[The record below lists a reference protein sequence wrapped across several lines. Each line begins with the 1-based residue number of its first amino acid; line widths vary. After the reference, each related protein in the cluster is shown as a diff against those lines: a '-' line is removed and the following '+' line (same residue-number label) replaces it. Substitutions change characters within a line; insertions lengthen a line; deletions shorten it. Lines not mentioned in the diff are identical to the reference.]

1 MTLTLVERAYKFA
14 EKAHHGDERKNGTPY
29 FEHPILVAD
38 LLNANKASDALI
50 AAGFLHD
57 VVEDTEYTID
67 NIKSLFG
74 NEVYELVLS
83 NTEDKTKSWEER
95 KIHTIQTLIFRPLEE
110 RMLLV
115 ADKYANLLELQ
126 KQLNEK
132 PEDEVW
138 SLFNRGKKE
147 QQWYFTSIALSM
159 NINLKDDEPQLFKNY
174 RKLVLDVFGP
184 SLLK

>member
-1 MTLTLVERAYKFA
+1 MNKLIEKAYIFA
-14 EKAHHGDERKNGTPY
+14 ENAHKDDKRKNGTPY
-29 FEHPILVAD
+29 FEHPALVAS
-38 LLNANKASDALI
+38 LLNLNKASDELI
-50 AAGFLHD
+50 AAGYLHD
-57 VVEDTEYTID
+57 VVEDTSYTIED
-67 NIKSLFG
+67 IRNNFG
-74 NEVYELVLS
+74 DKIYYLVLS
-83 NTEDKTKSWEER
+83 NTEDKSKTWEER

-115 ADKYANLLELQ
+115 ADKFANLLELQ

-132 PEDEVW
+132 PENEVW

-159 NINLKDDEPQLFKNY
+159 NINLKDDEPKLFDDY